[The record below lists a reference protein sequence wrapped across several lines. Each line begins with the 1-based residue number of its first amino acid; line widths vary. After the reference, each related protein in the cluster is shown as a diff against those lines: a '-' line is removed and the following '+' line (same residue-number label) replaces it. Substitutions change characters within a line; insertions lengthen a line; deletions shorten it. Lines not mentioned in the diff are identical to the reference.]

1 MNKYFAAVGI
11 AIVITGFTIIQSNQ
25 SMHQG
30 DPDNGLAGSD
40 WVLGDKEKLIK
51 VILFGLEGEIKVN
64 GQAWNGL
71 MPAHEG
77 FLSDHAVASILT
89 YIRQNFGNKA
99 IEVIGAEV
107 ANVRKSGK

>member
-1 MNKYFAAVGI
+1 MNKYFAAV
-11 AIVITGFTIIQSNQ
+11 
-25 SMHQG
+25 
-30 DPDNGLAGSD
+30 
-40 WVLGDKEKLIK
+40 VLGDKEKLIK

-89 YIRQNFGNKA
+89 YIRRNFGNKA
-99 IEVIGAEV
+99 AEVTGVEV
-107 ANVRKSGK
+107 ANVRKSGR